1 MVELG
6 DVRRVWWLT
15 ETVHNVGYFA
25 PEGRAATDALG
36 CKGMWMGYFGMR
48 AAPLGAVTAETVI
61 ATFVSFSP
69 VMVRRAIPDVWA
81 VATPEQ
87 YLNARLEANDRVS
100 RRLWGSEIADD
111 PDFAKAADLA
121 RQAVVAAEC
130 TGRPLAAANQALPL
144 PDKAHLALW
153 QSLTTLRE
161 HRGDGHVALL
171 TAAGIDS
178 VQALILSCG
187 YGKYPRALMQPGRK
201 WTDEQ
206 WQVGI
211 DALAERGLVESD
223 GNLTDLGRTFREDLE
238 RDTDRLASAPYE
250 ALGAAGTPRLADLL
264 VPWAKRA
271 MTEPNY
277 PVTPPVGMP
286 DPFTS

>member
-1 MVELG
+1 MVEPS
-6 DVRRVWWLT
+6 DVRRVWWLA
-15 ETVHNVGYFA
+15 ETVHNVSYFA

-36 CKGMWMGYFGMR
+36 CKGLWMGYFGMR
-48 AAPLGAVTAETVI
+48 AAPLGAVTAEAVI
-61 ATFVSFSP
+61 AMFVSFSP
-69 VMVRRAIPDVWA
+69 AMVRRAIPDVWA
-81 VATPEQ
+81 VATPER
-87 YLNARLEANDRVS
+87 YLTARLEVNDLVS
-100 RRLWGSEIADD
+100 RRLWGSDVADD
-111 PDFAKAADLA
+111 PDFAEAANLA

-130 TGRPLAAANQALPL
+130 SGRPLAAANQALPL

-187 YGKYPRALMQPGRK
+187 YGKYPRSLMQPSRK

-206 WQVGI
+206 WQVGT
-211 DALAERGLVESD
+211 DALAERGFVDSA
-223 GNLTDLGRTFREDLE
+223 GSLTDRGRTFREALE

-250 ALGAAGTPRLADLL
+250 ALGTAGTQRLAELL
-264 VPWAKRA
+264 VPWAQRA
-271 MTEPNY
+271 MTEPDY
-277 PVTPPVGMP
+277 PVMPPVGMS
-286 DPFTS
+286 DPLTS